1 MALARPPSQSID
13 WTKERIAALST
24 LDIQQ
29 LRENAERL
37 NRPEIKERCD
47 QVLVERKA
55 EKRAAMRKKKAP
67 AAKAPAAAGGA

>member
-1 MALARPPSQSID
+1 MALARPSHSID

-37 NRPEIKERCD
+37 NRSEVLERCN
-47 QVLVERKA
+47 QVLSERKL
-55 EKRAAMRKKKAP
+55 EKRAAARKKKIP
-67 AAKAPAAAGGA
+67 AVTGGA